1 LKNKDR
7 FSKIIITTSA
17 KLQPIL
23 FDIVNNFL
31 TLKEGKKNLIAM
43 QENNSHWSCKKVL
56 KN

>member
-1 LKNKDR
+1 M
-7 FSKIIITTSA
+7 FSKTIITTIA

-23 FDIVNNFL
+23 FAIVNNFL

-43 QENNSHWSCKKVL
+43 QENNSHWSCEKVL